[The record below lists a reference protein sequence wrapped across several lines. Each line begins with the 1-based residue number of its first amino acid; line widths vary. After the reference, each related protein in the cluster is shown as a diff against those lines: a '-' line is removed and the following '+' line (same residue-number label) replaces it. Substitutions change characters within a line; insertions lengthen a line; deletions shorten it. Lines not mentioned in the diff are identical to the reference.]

1 MLRTS
6 LIVIIAVL
14 AGLVVLALLL
24 RLGRRDA
31 EGSALIAWRHVIAA
45 AVALIVFVGAAV
57 LFDLGRSGVP
67 STDYQPP
74 RIENGQIKP
83 GEFKPVPSP
92 SDS

>member
-1 MLRTS
+1 MIRTS
-6 LIVIIAVL
+6 LILIIAVL

-24 RLGRRDA
+24 RVGRRHA

-45 AVALIVFVGAAV
+45 AVSLIVFVGAAV
-57 LFDLGRSGVP
+57 LFDLGRSGAP

-83 GEFKPVPSP
+83 GEFKPVPGP
-92 SDS
+92 SAS

>member
-24 RLGRRDA
+24 HVGRRHA

-45 AVALIVFVGAAV
+45 AVALIVFVSAAV
-57 LFDLGRSGVP
+57 LFDLGRSGAP

-83 GEFKPVPSP
+83 GEFKPVPGP
-92 SDS
+92 SAS

>member
-24 RLGRRDA
+24 RLGRRQ
-31 EGSALIAWRHVIAA
+31 ALIAWRHVIAA

>member
-6 LIVIIAVL
+6 LILIIAVL
-14 AGLVVLALLL
+14 AGRVVLALLL
-24 RLGRRDA
+24 RVGRRHA

-45 AVALIVFVGAAV
+45 AVSLIVFVGAAV
-57 LFDLGRSGVP
+57 LFDLGRACAP

-83 GEFKPVPSP
+83 GEFKPVPGP
-92 SDS
+92 SAS